1 MNNLDLLKIRE
12 NSIVDNIFKDCII
25 PGYEKYEEII
35 NELPDDSYLYL
46 CPYAGTGDVYLSCMY
61 MNAYANKQNHKN
73 FCVVV
78 VGKANY
84 KVAMLFKFQYIVSIS
99 QVEADCLVRL
109 SMVLGKDDEHIK
121 IMHHD
126 APQLHTGILEN
137 LRNINEINFNDL
149 YLNNVFQLQLKDRQ
163 MPHFNYDT
171 VDIENVFDKYN
182 LKKGKTV
189 VISPYANTLPPLPEW
204 VWVNLADKLF
214 DKGYCVCTNVGT
226 PTEKAIK
233 GTIPLKFEFAI
244 SVPLLEQCGYF
255 IGIRSG
261 LCDIVSSAKC
271 KKIIVYQPY
280 LFWGAG
286 DNLDYFSLNKIKLCN
301 DAIEMQHHGVEFL
314 ELIDN
319 ILENF

>member
-189 VISPYANTLPPLPEW
+189 VISPYAL
-204 VWVNLADKLF
+204 
-214 DKGYCVCTNVGT
+214 
-226 PTEKAIK
+226 
-233 GTIPLKFEFAI
+233 
-244 SVPLLEQCGYF
+244 
-255 IGIRSG
+255 
-261 LCDIVSSAKC
+261 
-271 KKIIVYQPY
+271 
-280 LFWGAG
+280 
-286 DNLDYFSLNKIKLCN
+286 SLIH
-301 DAIEMQHHGVEFL
+301 I
-314 ELIDN
+314 
-319 ILENF
+319 